1 MAGRKVGDLSAA
13 LIGLIGARGP
23 LSRAEA
29 ARLLKVSPARVTQA
43 TRTLVES
50 GILTE
55 IGTAPSDGGR
65 PAILLDLTTD
75 RRRALGVKITPNH
88 LAFSRVDLA
97 GNAEESTSVNL
108 NTAAPDALERIVQV
122 VGEEVR
128 TGSGELLGIGLALPG
143 SLDEADALVTSAV
156 LGWHRVPLPDMLEHA
171 TALPV
176 FVENDVNALAIA
188 ARLYDDSL
196 AEDFALVTIGIGI
209 GCAFTMGTRIYRGA
223 HGGAGELG
231 HILVDPDGARC
242 ACGLR
247 GCLETLIGDN
257 ALTDR
262 AVTAGI
268 LPSGGTKDQL
278 NAAAAAGDQRAL
290 ELFRW
295 AGEQLGRTLASLVHV
310 VDPSVLVVSGE
321 GVDVW
326 SFWEPGFSPALRAHL
341 PRHRRD
347 LRIVVREWGED
358 TWARGAAALVFA
370 SPFDRVGSSSSRSQ
384 VSSLLHEGA

>member
-143 SLDEADALVTSAV
+143 
-156 LGWHRVPLPDMLEHA
+156 
-171 TALPV
+171 
-176 FVENDVNALAIA
+176 
-188 ARLYDDSL
+188 
-196 AEDFALVTIGIGI
+196 
-209 GCAFTMGTRIYRGA
+209 
-223 HGGAGELG
+223 
-231 HILVDPDGARC
+231 
-242 ACGLR
+242 
-247 GCLETLIGDN
+247 
-257 ALTDR
+257 
-262 AVTAGI
+262 
-268 LPSGGTKDQL
+268 
-278 NAAAAAGDQRAL
+278 
-290 ELFRW
+290 
-295 AGEQLGRTLASLVHV
+295 
-310 VDPSVLVVSGE
+310 
-321 GVDVW
+321 
-326 SFWEPGFSPALRAHL
+326 
-341 PRHRRD
+341 
-347 LRIVVREWGED
+347 
-358 TWARGAAALVFA
+358 
-370 SPFDRVGSSSSRSQ
+370 
-384 VSSLLHEGA
+384 